1 MGDKLVIDLETKKA
15 FDEVGGQYNQH
26 LLGVS
31 IVGIYSYNNDQYRA
45 FREEEF
51 KELENWFKKASLII
65 GYNIRKFDYSVLQ
78 PYFKFKLSK
87 LPTLDILEE
96 IYYSLGRRLKL
107 DSLAQATLGKGKIA
121 NGLEAIMYYKLG
133 DWKNLENY
141 CLDDV
146 KITKEIYEYGGAH
159 GHLWFENNGQR
170 EKIKVRWA
178 SDKTIDKLLKEAL
191 DNGQQAE
198 IVYFKE
204 DDNDDGQVRQIDIR
218 YIKDNKVHAFC
229 HLRKELRIFEIDKI
243 LKARLIGEMISWQNK
258 LF

>member
-1 MGDKLVIDLETKKA
+1 MSDKLVIDLETKKA
-15 FDEVGGQYNQH
+15 FDEVGGQHNSH

-31 IVGIYSYNNDQYRA
+31 LVGVYSFAKDQYRA

-51 KELENWFKKASLII
+51 KELGGWLRGASLIV
-65 GYNIRKFDYSVLQ
+65 GYNIKKFDYQVLQ
-78 PYFKFKLSK
+78 PYFKFKLEK
-87 LPTLDILEE
+87 LPSLDILEE
-96 IYYSLGRRLKL
+96 IYYALGRRLKL

-133 DWKNLENY
+133 DWQNLEKY

-146 KITKEIYEYGGAH
+146 RITKEIYEYGQAH
-159 GHLWFENNGQR
+159 GHLWYENNSQR

-178 SDKTIDKLLKEAL
+178 YERTVDKLLKEAL

-198 IVYFKE
+198 ILYVKE
-204 DDNDDGQVRQIDIR
+204 KEGEDQIRQIDIR

-243 LKARLIGEMISWQNK
+243 LKARLIGEMTSWQNK